1 MGQEDYRDV
10 DSFLKRLVRGL
21 KLLRGIEGLCLTV
34 ISLLVLFSLGVGI
47 DLIRSFFP
55 YAPLVYSVLTSL
67 ILLLLLGWTLF
78 QCLRRMPRERAARY
92 VEKKHPYLK
101 NNLINSLQLF
111 PQINDPVQAKSIS
124 SSMVLALLRT
134 TRRQLQ
140 EIRIKELLD
149 TRRLKV
155 EARLAAMLFVPVL
168 AIVLFNPS
176 SVDKTFSLLLYP
188 LRDMP
193 PAHTSIE
200 VLPKNVRVLR
210 GTPVAIHAVGTGAV
224 PKSMELILSS
234 AASSDIA
241 AAGAEIRN
249 QERLS
254 MDTMEPGRFTA
265 TIADVQKNL
274 RYRVATGPFS
284 SPWYT
289 IEAVDAP
296 EVGNLKIILHAPHY
310 TGLAAQTF
318 PTGNIEGMK
327 GSTVAFQASTNKEV
341 VKARILF
348 DEGKEL
354 PLKIDERKLQGNFVL
369 FQSQKYRIQIE
380 DRFGFRNSPISYE
393 IRVNADGLPA
403 VDLLRPAEDLEV
415 SGDETLPLEFSVR
428 DDFGIQEVALVVRN
442 GERSDKIPLHREG
455 NPKSIVRE
463 RFNWELGKLA
473 LREKDE
479 VIYHLE
485 ALDNDTIT
493 GPKIGV
499 SRALRLRLKD
509 LKGEH
514 NQVADMIRDLSTR
527 MVDLLADHLE
537 GRENRPEGALKET
550 PAEAEPPRASFEQ
563 SADAMMKRIEE
574 IMQRT
579 EKDRLSD
586 FATWSDLEALKRN
599 LQFTRDDLLK
609 KQENAATP
617 EEQAKAHDDISTE
630 LERMSML
637 AEDISKRLE
646 GQRVASTAQD
656 VMKSQER
663 LMDSLE
669 KLRSGDKKIDEVL
682 KEISQ
687 LANLLGSLQQ
697 SLSQMASRLPD
708 EFMNSDAARSMPF
721 GEMLSALDEIR
732 KKLMQGDIEGA
743 MQLARELFNQL
754 ASMVASL
761 QNAQRSA
768 MSSGMDR
775 MQGEMMRSAN
785 ELQQIAREQ
794 QELLVDTE
802 AVQKQGQ
809 GAREEFLKDRLE
821 AFQKKAY
828 EDLSRMAELFP
839 DEEREVGQEA
849 PRPGET
855 LDDAT
860 VNHLV
865 KNMIERLLKKDF
877 TAFNEVMEL
886 AEKELA
892 KKRMPRQDAKA
903 GEAQASLKG
912 LKDNLE
918 RLLSEPL
925 AAMSEDDKKKLRDLT
940 HREGVLKERTQD
952 LHEKLESL
960 FQLFPSLDPKITQN
974 IQEAGRSMGKAE
986 DRLGALDSRGAVPP
1000 ERDALDRLSQ
1010 SQQQMQN
1017 AMEQLAQRGQLG
1029 RMPVS
1034 FLFRRGRFLPSGR
1047 LVPLPGMPQFPQ
1059 FEVEGGFTGL
1069 DTERFQLPGKEE
1081 YKAPRTFRE
1090 EILESMKQG
1099 MPPQYK
1105 EQIENYLRNLSE

>member
-1 MGQEDYRDV
+1 MGQEDYRDL
-10 DSFLKRLVRGL
+10 DSFLKRLVRRL
-21 KLLRGIEGLCLTV
+21 KLLQGVEGVCLIT
-34 ISLLVLFSLGVGI
+34 ISLLVLFSLGLGV
-47 DLIRSFFP
+47 DRIRSFFP
-55 YAPLVYSVLTSL
+55 YAPLAYSALTSL

-78 QCLRRMPRERAARY
+78 QCLRGIPRERAALY
-92 VEKKHPYLK
+92 VEKKHPYLR

-155 EARLAAMLFVPVL
+155 ELRIAAGLFVPVL

-176 SVDKTFSLLLYP
+176 SVNKTFSLLLYP

-200 VLPKNVRVLR
+200 VLPKSIRVLR
-210 GTPVAIHAVGTGAV
+210 GTPVAIHALGTGRI
-224 PKSMELILSS
+224 PKSMELILAS
-234 AASSDIA
+234 AD
-241 AAGAEIRN
+241 AAGLAAESKDF
-249 QERLS
+249 ERIP
-254 MDTMEPGRFTA
+254 MDTVEPGRFTA
-265 TIADVQKNL
+265 TVADVQKSV

-289 IEAVDAP
+289 IEAIEPP
-296 EVGNLKIILHAPHY
+296 EVGNLRITLHAPHY
-310 TGLAAQTF
+310 TGLPAQTF
-318 PTGNIEGMK
+318 PTGNIEGIK
-327 GSTVAFQASTNKEV
+327 GSTVTFEALTNKEV

-354 PLKIDERKLQGNFVL
+354 PLKIDDRKLQGSFVL

-380 DRFGFRNSPISYE
+380 DPFGFRNSPISYE
-393 IRVNADGLPA
+393 IRVNADGFPT

-415 SGDETLPLEFSVR
+415 SGDETLPLEFSAR
-428 DDFGIQEVALVVRN
+428 DDFGIQEIALVVRN
-442 GERSDKIPLHREG
+442 GDRSDKIPLYREG
-455 NPKSIVRE
+455 NQKLISRE

-479 VIYHLE
+479 VVYHLE

-493 GPKIGV
+493 GPKIGA

-514 NQVADMIRDLSTR
+514 NQVADMVRDLSTR

-537 GRENRPEGALKET
+537 GRENRPETAALKEP
-550 PAEAEPPRASFEQ
+550 PAQGEPQRSNFEQ

-609 KQENAATP
+609 RQERAATP
-617 EEQAKAHDDISTE
+617 EEQTKAHDDIASE
-630 LERMSML
+630 LERMSLL
-637 AEDISKRLE
+637 AEEISKRLE
-646 GQRVASTAQD
+646 GQKVASTAQD

-669 KLRSGDKKIDEVL
+669 KLKSGDKKLDEVL

-687 LANLLGSLQQ
+687 LANLLSSLQQ

-721 GEMLSALDEIR
+721 SEMLSALDEIR

-809 GAREEFLKDRLE
+809 GKREEFLKDKLE

-828 EDLSRMAELFP
+828 DDLSRMAELFP
-839 DEEREVGQEA
+839 DEEKEVGQET
-849 PRPGET
+849 PTPGET

-860 VNHLV
+860 VNNLV
-865 KNMIERLLKKDF
+865 KNMIERLLKRDF
-877 TAFNEVMEL
+877 TAFNEVMDL

-892 KKRMPRQDAKA
+892 KKRLPRQDSKA
-903 GEAQASLKG
+903 REAQGSLKE

-952 LHEKLESL
+952 LHEKIEAL
-960 FQLFPSLDPKITQN
+960 FQLFPSLDPKIARN

-986 DRLGALDSRGAVPP
+986 DRLGALDSHGAVPP

-1105 EQIENYLRNLSE
+1105 EQIENYFRNLSE